1 MPVKQ
6 ITLPPHADGR
16 TVVTFVQD
24 AGDDTFTAMY
34 AAEKWCAAEG
44 ISVGHS
50 CGPGYPRGL
59 LYGDF
64 EIAKFRNLTAKER
77 AALHG
82 KMTGD
87 MRAGPITIDLKG
99 RPE

>member
-6 ITLPPHADGR
+6 ITLPAHADGR
-16 TVVTFVQD
+16 TVVTFMQD

-34 AAEKWCAAEG
+34 AAEKWCEDKG
-44 ISVGHS
+44 ISVGES

-59 LYGDF
+59 LFGDF
-64 EIAKFRNLTAKER
+64 LIAKFRNLTAKER

-87 MRAGPITIDLKG
+87 MRAGPITIDLK
-99 RPE
+99 RSPA